1 MLDDLNGFPVKEY
14 SYKGEIM
21 RNQDVSSYEIFIHC
35 VTERK
40 Y

>member
-1 MLDDLNGFPVKEY
+1 MLGDHNAFPVKEY
-14 SYKGEIM
+14 SHKGEIM
-21 RNQDVSSYEIFIHC
+21 RNQDVSSYEISIRC